1 MSVAADRYTQV
12 VDPCKFS
19 LVSLTSSG
27 DIHAMQF
34 ENVTAIARGN
44 VYFEGKVISHTILT
58 SAGDRKTLGVILPG
72 SYYFGTEAAERME
85 IVGGA
90 CSYLLKETEESV
102 AVADGGSFEVPAN
115 SGFTISVEGEPCH
128 YVCSFLS

>member
-1 MSVAADRYTQV
+1 
-12 VDPCKFS
+12 
-19 LVSLTSSG
+19 
-27 DIHAMQF
+27 MQF

-58 SAGDRKTLGVILPG
+58 ADGERKTLGVILPG

-90 CSYLLKETEESV
+90 CSYVLKDTEGSV
-102 AVADGGSFEVPAN
+102 AVPNGGSFEVPAN

-128 YVCSFLS
+128 YICSFLA